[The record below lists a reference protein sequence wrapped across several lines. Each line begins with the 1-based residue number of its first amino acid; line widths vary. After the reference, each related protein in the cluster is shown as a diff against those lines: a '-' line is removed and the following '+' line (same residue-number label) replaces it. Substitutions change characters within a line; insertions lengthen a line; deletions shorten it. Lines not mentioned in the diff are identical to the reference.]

1 MPHLHSRID
10 RVTAAFPSFPGKAT
24 MKRKSIIALALLISG
39 CIRYTP
45 SYKEIEERTGSASEE
60 QRPIGGPQEF
70 ELYESD
76 LQNRLD
82 NFLKQ
87 RSRLIAYSGT
97 PKGYP
102 VSAGD
107 VVGIDVFGF
116 TNLTSQMPIAPDG
129 TITAPLIGKTEIAD
143 MSLEEAR
150 AHIARQYGR
159 FIRSPQVQVSLKST
173 QASRVS
179 IMGEVTKPGFYPI
192 SHQGMLLTEL
202 LSEAGGR
209 SPNAGSRI
217 ILLPA
222 PRILPEQTVQQSAS
236 VKPSAPGLVMA
247 SDVTGS
253 TSRADLSENP
263 GVEIELEA
271 LTGQLDRRPLLVPLM
286 PGDTIVVPEAGT
298 YEVDGEVTAPGSYKL
313 ASRTS
318 VIGAVAAAQGFT
330 YSANVNQV
338 EVIRDTGGGR
348 KAILTLDMEE
358 VGLRGGRDI
367 RLRNGDLVRV
377 PSEPNRFFKRQI
389 VETVNGL
396 FNGFGAQKRI
406 N

>member
-1 MPHLHSRID
+1 
-10 RVTAAFPSFPGKAT
+10 
-24 MKRKSIIALALLISG
+24 
-39 CIRYTP
+39 
-45 SYKEIEERTGSASEE
+45 
-60 QRPIGGPQEF
+60 
-70 ELYESD
+70 
-76 LQNRLD
+76 
-82 NFLKQ
+82 
-87 RSRLIAYSGT
+87 
-97 PKGYP
+97 
-102 VSAGD
+102 
-107 VVGIDVFGF
+107 
-116 TNLTSQMPIAPDG
+116 
-129 TITAPLIGKTEIAD
+129 
-143 MSLEEAR
+143 
-150 AHIARQYGR
+150 
-159 FIRSPQVQVSLKST
+159 
-173 QASRVS
+173 
-179 IMGEVTKPGFYPI
+179 
-192 SHQGMLLTEL
+192 
-202 LSEAGGR
+202 
-209 SPNAGSRI
+209 
-217 ILLPA
+217 
-222 PRILPEQTVQQSAS
+222 
-236 VKPSAPGLVMA
+236 MA
-247 SDVTGS
+247 SDVTGAS
-253 TSRADLSENP
+253 SQPDRNENP

-318 VIGAVAAAQGFT
+318 VIGAIAAAQGFT

>member
-1 MPHLHSRID
+1 
-10 RVTAAFPSFPGKAT
+10 
-24 MKRKSIIALALLISG
+24 MKRKLIIALAFLVSG

-45 SYKEIEERTGSASEE
+45 SYKEIEERAASSSDQSSA
-60 QRPIGGPQEF
+60 IGGAREF
-70 ELYESD
+70 ELYEAG
-76 LQNRLD
+76 LQTRLNRL
-82 NFLKQ
+82 LQQ
-87 RSRLIAYSGT
+87 RSHLITQSGS
-97 PKGYP
+97 PQGYP
-102 VSAGD
+102 VGAGD
-107 VVGIDVFGF
+107 VLGIDVFGF
-116 TNLTSQMPIAPDG
+116 NNLTCQAPIAPDG
-129 TITAPLIGKTEIAD
+129 TITAPLIGRTQIGN
-143 MSLEEAR
+143 MSLEDAR
-150 AHIARQYGR
+150 NYIAKQYGR

-209 SPNAGSRI
+209 SQNAGSRI

-222 PRILPEQTVQQSAS
+222 PRIIPDSGSNQVISHQQG
-236 VKPSAPGLVMA
+236 APGVVLT
-247 SDVTGS
+247 SDVTARQL
-253 TSRADLSENP
+253 TPEVNENP
-263 GVEIELEA
+263 GVEIEVEA
-271 LTGQLDRRPLLVPLM
+271 LTGQLNYRPLLVPLM
-286 PGDTIVVPEAGT
+286 PGDTVIVPEAGT

-313 ASRTS
+313 ASRSS
-318 VIGAVAAAQGFT
+318 VLGAVAAAQGFT

-338 EVIRDTGGGR
+338 EVIRETGGGK
-348 KAILTLDMEE
+348 KAIITLDMEE

>member
-1 MPHLHSRID
+1 
-10 RVTAAFPSFPGKAT
+10 
-24 MKRKSIIALALLISG
+24 MKRNSMLALVLLFSG

-45 SYKEIEERTGSASEE
+45 SYKEIEERTTSSSDQPSAM
-60 QRPIGGPQEF
+60 GGAKEF
-70 ELYESD
+70 ELYEAD
-76 LQNRLD
+76 LQTRLD
-82 NFLKQ
+82 KLLQQ
-87 RSRLIAYSGT
+87 RSHLIAQSGAPT
-97 PKGYP
+97 GYP
-102 VSAGD
+102 IGTGD
-107 VVGIDVFGF
+107 VIGIDVFGF
-116 TNLTSQMPIAPDG
+116 NNLTSQMPIAPDG
-129 TITAPLIGKTEIAD
+129 TITAPLIGKTQVAN
-143 MSLEEAR
+143 MSLEDAR
-150 AHIARQYGR
+150 THIARQYGR
-159 FIRSPQVQVSLKST
+159 FIRSPQVQVSLKTT

-222 PRILPEQTVQQSAS
+222 PRILPDSGSNQVISNQQTVPEM
-236 VKPSAPGLVMA
+236 VLA
-247 SDVTGS
+247 SDVS
-253 TSRADLSENP
+253 ARPLRPELNESP
-263 GVEIELEA
+263 GVEIEMEA
-271 LTGQLDRRPLLVPLM
+271 LTGQLDHRPLLVPLM
-286 PGDTIVVPEAGT
+286 PGDTVVVPEAGT

-318 VIGAVAAAQGFT
+318 VLGAIAAAQGFS

-338 EVIRDTGGGR
+338 EVIRDTGGGK

-377 PSEPNRFFKRQI
+377 PSEPNRFFRRQI

>member
-10 RVTAAFPSFPGKAT
+10 RVTAAFSSFPGKAT
-24 MKRKSIIALALLISG
+24 MKRHSMIALVLLISG

-45 SYKEIEERTGSASEE
+45 SYKELQERSDSPSDQQGS
-60 QRPIGGPQEF
+60 IGGPQDF
-70 ELYESD
+70 ELYEAD
-76 LQNRLD
+76 LQTRLD
-82 NFLKQ
+82 NFLKK
-87 RSRLIAYSGT
+87 RSHLIAHTGA

-102 VSAGD
+102 IGTGD

-129 TITAPLIGKTEIAD
+129 TITAPLIGKTQIAD
-143 MSLEEAR
+143 LSLEDAR

-179 IMGEVTKPGFYPI
+179 IMGEVTKPGFYPV

-222 PRILPEQTVQQSAS
+222 PRIIPEQTLQQSAAI
-236 VKPSAPGLVMA
+236 KQTTPGLVMT
-247 SDVTGS
+247 SDVAGS
-253 TSRADLSENP
+253 TSRPDLNENP

-318 VIGAVAAAQGFT
+318 VIGAIAAAQGFT

-338 EVIRDTGGGR
+338 EVLRDTGGGR

>member
-1 MPHLHSRID
+1 
-10 RVTAAFPSFPGKAT
+10 
-24 MKRKSIIALALLISG
+24 MKRNSIIALALLLSG

-45 SYKEIEERTGSASEE
+45 SYKEIEERTKSSSDQE
-60 QRPIGGPQEF
+60 QTIGGEQEF
-70 ELYESD
+70 ELYEAD

-87 RSRLIAYSGT
+87 RAHLVAYTGA
-97 PKGYP
+97 PKAGYP
-102 VSAGD
+102 VGAGD
-107 VVGIDVFGF
+107 VLGIDVFGF
-116 TNLTSQMPIAPDG
+116 SNLTTQIPVASDG
-129 TITAPLIGKTEIAD
+129 SITAPLIGKTQIGE

-150 AHIARQYGR
+150 AHISRQYGR
-159 FIRSPQVQVSLKST
+159 FIRAPQVQVSLKST

-192 SHQGMLLTEL
+192 THQGMLLTEL

-209 SPNAGSRI
+209 SQNAGSRI

-222 PRILPEQTVQQSAS
+222 PRIVPEHAPQQSTSAKSGPPEVVLAS
-236 VKPSAPGLVMA
+236 
-247 SDVTGS
+247 GS
-253 TSRADLSENP
+253 TLPRSQPNLNETP

-286 PGDTIVVPEAGT
+286 PGDTVVVPEAGT

-318 VIGAVAAAQGFT
+318 VIGAIAAAQGFT

-338 EVIRDTGGGR
+338 EVLRDTGGGR

>member
-1 MPHLHSRID
+1 
-10 RVTAAFPSFPGKAT
+10 
-24 MKRKSIIALALLISG
+24 MKRKLMIALALLVSG

-45 SYKEIEERTGSASEE
+45 SYREIEERAASSSD
-60 QRPIGGPQEF
+60 QSRVIGGAQEF
-70 ELYESD
+70 ELYEAG
-76 LQNRLD
+76 LETRLD
-82 NFLKQ
+82 SLLQQ
-87 RSRLIAYSGT
+87 RSHLIAQSGS
-97 PKGYP
+97 PHGYP
-102 VSAGD
+102 VGTGD
-107 VVGIDVFGF
+107 IISIDVFGF

-129 TITAPLIGKTEIAD
+129 TITAPLIGRTQIGN
-143 MSLEEAR
+143 MSLEDAR
-150 AHIARQYGR
+150 NHIAKQYGR

-209 SPNAGSRI
+209 SQNAGSRI

-222 PRILPEQTVQQSAS
+222 PRIIPESGSNQVMSNQHGAAGVVLAS
-236 VKPSAPGLVMA
+236 GMPARPSRPELN
-247 SDVTGS
+247 
-253 TSRADLSENP
+253 ENP
-263 GVEIELEA
+263 GVEIEVEA
-271 LTGQLDRRPLLVPLM
+271 LTGQLDYRPLLVPLM
-286 PGDTIVVPEAGT
+286 PGDTVVVPEAGT

-318 VIGAVAAAQGFT
+318 VLGAIAAAQGFT

-338 EVIRDTGGGR
+338 EVIRDTGGGK